1 VVLRHEQGMH
11 LRPAQ
16 LLARLALQFD
26 SMICLEHQG
35 QRADAKSIWHML
47 ALGAGPESELVF
59 EARGA
64 DAEAALD
71 ALIRLVESDFAS
83 DNDTTVS
90 QDGSG

>member
-1 VVLRHEQGMH
+1 MH

-16 LLARLALQFD
+16 LLARMALQFE
-26 SMICLEHQG
+26 SIISLEHQG

-71 ALIRLVESDFAS
+71 ALVNLVESDFAS
-83 DNDTTVS
+83 DEDTTVS
-90 QDGSG
+90 KGSSG